1 MDNLDFA
8 CCDVDRSVF
17 FKISDR
23 SVFFKIS
30 LGYKLTII
38 LVYVDD
44 CTIVATSIKLV
55 DWVKSGINSHTYYTT
70 LDDRVLSC

>member
-1 MDNLDFA
+1 MDNLDFT
-8 CCDVDRSVF
+8 CCDV
-17 FKISDR
+17 DR

-55 DWVKSGINSHTYYTT
+55 DWVKSGIKEFVEITKLGEIH
-70 LDDRVLSC
+70 